1 MASTGLRERK
11 KQQTRQTLLEVA
23 GQLFA
28 ERGYDGVTVAEIADA
43 ANISVKTLFTYFD
56 SKEDLAFADEAEL
69 RDALV
74 SAIEQRPAGSSVVIA
89 TARALQAMAAE
100 NAAAGE
106 VDGVEGFDRSY
117 GDSLALRSRIRRMWE
132 DYEDAVSHSIAAS
145 TPGLEPAVARLQAME
160 VIALVRSLTTLEVRE
175 LIAGAPDPRRALT
188 GWIDR
193 AARLL
198 TYTNV
203 GFS

>member
-1 MASTGLRERK
+1 MAETGLRERK
-11 KQQTRQTLLEVA
+11 KQQTRLTLLDVA
-23 GQLFA
+23 GRMFA

-56 SKEDLAFADEAEL
+56 SKEDLAFAGKSDL

-74 SAIEQRPAGSSVVIA
+74 SAVEQRASGTSVI
-89 TARALQAMAAE
+89 TAAASTLQAMAAQ
-100 NAAAGE
+100 NSAAGE
-106 VDGVEGFDRSY
+106 IDGVEGFPRFY
-117 GDSLALRSRIRRMWE
+117 GESLALRSRVRRMWE
-132 DYEDAVSHSIAAS
+132 DFEETIAHSIVAT

-160 VIALVRSLTTLEVRE
+160 VVALVRSLTTLEVRE
-175 LIAGAPDPRRALT
+175 LVASAPDPRRALT

-193 AARLL
+193 AARQL